1 MKKTLRKQHDF
12 EKMGTEK
19 KKISKFY
26 ISLRELKMLEIG
38 SFLSKQC
45 AFEKKKLLLGHSVHV
60 SWSIMILICK
70 IKGIYD
76 VSLNTYSQ
84 PWNFQ

>member
-1 MKKTLRKQHDF
+1 
-12 EKMGTEK
+12 
-19 KKISKFY
+19 
-26 ISLRELKMLEIG
+26 
-38 SFLSKQC
+38 
-45 AFEKKKLLLGHSVHV
+45 
-60 SWSIMILICK
+60 MILICK